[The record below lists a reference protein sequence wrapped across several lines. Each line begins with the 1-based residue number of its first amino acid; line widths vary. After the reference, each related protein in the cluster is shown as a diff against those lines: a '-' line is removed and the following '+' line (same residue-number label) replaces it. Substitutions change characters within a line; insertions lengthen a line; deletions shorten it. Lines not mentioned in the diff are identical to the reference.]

1 MIQDHS
7 SLIANTTL
15 LIGVSTALMLIGLVF
30 LILAIDDARQYRNV
44 GRSIR
49 RMIIGMI
56 LALTSIPITL
66 TSLTPANSR
75 AKDIPLSSVANQI
88 SVDGDKVKIDKLPE
102 KIKYKPS
109 NLYHNDADQSAQIFK
124 FETDEFYNKSYLI
137 DSDHVKYD
145 LSEEDANYIKSKQK
159 KGEK

>member
-15 LIGVSTALMLIGLVF
+15 LIGVSTALTLIGLVF
-30 LILAIDDARQYRNV
+30 LILAIDDARQYRNM

-56 LALTSIPITL
+56 LTLTSVPMIL
-66 TSLTPANSR
+66 ASLTPANSR

-88 SVDGDKVKIDKLPE
+88 SVDGDKLPE

-137 DSDHVKYD
+137 NSDHVRYEI
-145 LSEEDANYIKSKQK
+145 SEEDANYLRSKQA

>member
-15 LIGVSTALMLIGLVF
+15 LIIVSTALMLIGLVF
-30 LILAIDDARQYRNV
+30 LILAIDDARQSRNM

-49 RMIIGMI
+49 RMIIGMT

-75 AKDIPLSSVANQI
+75 AKDIPLSSVADQI
-88 SVDGDKVKIDKLPE
+88 SIDDDKVKIDKLPE

-109 NLYHNDADQSAQIFK
+109 KLYHDDADQSDQIFK

-145 LSEEDANYIKSKQK
+145 LSEEDANYLKSKQA

>member
-75 AKDIPLSSVANQI
+75 AKDIPVSSVANQI
-88 SVDGDKVKIDKLPE
+88 SVDGDKVKIDKLPK

-109 NLYHNDADQSAQIFK
+109 NLYHNDANQSDQIFK

-137 DSDHVKYD
+137 DSNHAKYE
-145 LSEEDANYIKSKQK
+145 LSEEDANYIKSKRA
-159 KGEK
+159 KGE